1 MKKSV
6 FFDFLNRQAGPSF
19 NSLLDEG
26 EENVD
31 YINWN
36 DFLLP
41 SCYGDAMEEYQAIRG
56 DCALFDISP
65 TRKIHVSGVAAGGL
79 LDAILTRPVSSVA
92 PMQGVYVAF
101 CDIDGMLK
109 DDSILYK
116 FSEENYLLMPSDI
129 DHSAHFD
136 STREQLG
143 IHECDVAIRECT
155 DELSGLAFQGP
166 HSATVLDVMGFDN
179 VELIKPFGVVEV
191 PFAGSVIKLARMGF
205 TADLGYEC
213 WFEPFMAHE
222 FSTRIERVRRK
233 LGKNIPGYGLNAL
246 EVCRL
251 EGGFVVAGWDFAT
264 ELDLDLSLKR
274 SPFEVGLGWM
284 VDLKSQNFIGKAALE
299 TKQKNGQN
307 WVIRTIQAET
317 NLDLVSG
324 CELFTRIDDEK
335 VSIGTVSCSTWSWG
349 LEKLIGNASISS
361 KYKELAEAILVT
373 NGVEYRVILGRG
385 PHLDLVRRCQVP
397 AEIEKVL

>member
-1 MKKSV
+1 M
-6 FFDFLNRQAGPSF
+6 
-19 NSLLDEG
+19 DEG

-65 TRKIHVSGVAAGGL
+65 MRKIHVSGVAVGGL

-92 PMQGVYVAF
+92 PMRGVYVAF

-116 FSEENYLLMPSDI
+116 FSEENNLLLPSDI
-129 DHSAHFD
+129 DHSPHFD

-143 IHECDVAIRECT
+143 IHKCDVAIRECT

-166 HSATVLDVMGFDN
+166 LSATVLDVMGFDN
-179 VELIKPFGVVEV
+179 VELIKPFEVVEV
-191 PFAGSVIKLARMGF
+191 PFAGSVIYLARMGF

-213 WFEPFMAHE
+213 WFEPSMAHE

-233 LGKNIPGYGLNAL
+233 LGKNIP
-246 EVCRL
+246 
-251 EGGFVVAGWDFAT
+251 
-264 ELDLDLSLKR
+264 
-274 SPFEVGLGWM
+274 
-284 VDLKSQNFIGKAALE
+284 
-299 TKQKNGQN
+299 
-307 WVIRTIQAET
+307 
-317 NLDLVSG
+317 
-324 CELFTRIDDEK
+324 RI
-335 VSIGTVSCSTWSWG
+335 WS
-349 LEKLIGNASISS
+349 
-361 KYKELAEAILVT
+361 
-373 NGVEYRVILGRG
+373 
-385 PHLDLVRRCQVP
+385 
-397 AEIEKVL
+397 